1 MGSIDMLRCST
12 LFWDDCTCYHTE
24 HMTAMRFDDVLDEI
38 GGFGRY
44 QKWVFFLTLGPNL
57 LAGFIM
63 LNPVFLL
70 GIPEHRCAIPNCEND
85 TFEVQSPTHQE
96 SIDEYIPLSNTKGL
110 KYDRCNILLPS
121 GNISMTTEGA
131 LLPNDS
137 LREACSKWV
146 YDLSVFTDTF
156 ASEHNLVCDKEIQ
169 VANAEMIFYGGML
182 VGSLAS
188 GIFADVYGRKPVMYV
203 SLVIMVISNIG
214 LAWVHAY
221 WLFVIVEFILGA
233 SVIATFMPGYII
245 SLELTSSSKRAW
257 PGVISDFPY
266 VLGLILMAVVAYIV
280 REWFKLQLYTSLPGL
295 LFLSYWWLIPESP
308 RWLLTKGRVAEAK
321 VIIEK
326 AARWNK
332 TVLPKQFFKSKCM
345 DDMDTD
351 KTASFLQLF
360 SSKKMCKTTVIVF
373 VNWTIVA
380 MTYFGLALN
389 SDNLAGNLYLN
400 FGLSAAVEIPAYF
413 LVIYLVDRIGRR
425 WLFTGSMLVGGL
437 ACASTVLAIEYEPGG
452 GDAIVVA
459 LAMLGKLFITA
470 AYSTAHIHSAELFP
484 TVIRNAGMGGA
495 SLFASLGTM
504 VAPYIVTEGEQLG
517 GIWGE
522 AFPLVVFGA
531 LAFLTGILS
540 LALPE
545 TLGKNLP
552 ETVEDGERFGRTGAF
567 NLVRSLRLH
576 KSGDYERIGDHS
588 YQASIKEDSEHEL
601 LVSQDN
607 SFKS

>member
-1 MGSIDMLRCST
+1 
-12 LFWDDCTCYHTE
+12 
-24 HMTAMRFDDVLDEI
+24 MRFDDVLDEI

-70 GIPEHRCAIPNCEND
+70 GIPEH
-85 TFEVQSPTHQE
+85 S
-96 SIDEYIPLSNTKGL
+96 
-110 KYDRCNILLPS
+110 
-121 GNISMTTEGA
+121 A

-188 GIFADVYGRKPVMYV
+188 GIFADVYGP
-203 SLVIMVISNIG
+203 
-214 LAWVHAY
+214 
-221 WLFVIVEFILGA
+221 
-233 SVIATFMPGYII
+233 
-245 SLELTSSSKRAW
+245 LELTSSSKRAW

-295 LFLSYWWLIPESP
+295 LFLSYWWQVDTRISP
-308 RWLLTKGRVAEAK
+308 L
-321 VIIEK
+321 
-326 AARWNK
+326 AANQG
-332 TVLPKQFFKSKCM
+332 PKCM

-504 VAPYIVTEGEQLG
+504 GEQLG

-552 ETVEDGERFGRTGAF
+552 ETVEDGERFG
-567 NLVRSLRLH
+567 
-576 KSGDYERIGDHS
+576 
-588 YQASIKEDSEHEL
+588 
-601 LVSQDN
+601 
-607 SFKS
+607 